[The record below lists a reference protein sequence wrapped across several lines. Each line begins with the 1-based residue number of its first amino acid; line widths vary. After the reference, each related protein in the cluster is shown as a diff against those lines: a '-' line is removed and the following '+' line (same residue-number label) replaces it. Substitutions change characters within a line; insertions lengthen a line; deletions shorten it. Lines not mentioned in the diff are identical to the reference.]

1 NNVLYSLV
9 PPKYH
14 WFVYLTEGVETAFE
28 LHEDMVAYNFH
39 QGQLW
44 VNPNIVVGNVQG
56 MIDRVSAPG
65 YSYEQ
70 EWEE

>member
-1 NNVLYSLV
+1 M
-9 PPKYH
+9 
-14 WFVYLTEGVETAFE
+14 
-28 LHEDMVAYNFH
+28 HEDMFAYDFH

-44 VNPNIVVGNVQG
+44 VNPNIVVGDVQG
-56 MIDRVSAPG
+56 VIDRVSAPG